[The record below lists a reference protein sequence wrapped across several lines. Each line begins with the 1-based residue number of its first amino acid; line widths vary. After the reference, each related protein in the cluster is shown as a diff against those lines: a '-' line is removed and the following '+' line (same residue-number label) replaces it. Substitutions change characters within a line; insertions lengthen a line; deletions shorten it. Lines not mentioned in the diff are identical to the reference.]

1 MQAMLLNAFANPGV
15 FTLGN
20 IDKPIPGPGQVLI
33 RNVAAGI
40 NPIDWKT
47 ATGGG
52 PAALQ
57 GDFPIILGWECAG
70 VIEAVGEQVKAY
82 KVGDQVL
89 GFLNFPNPARCL
101 AEYVVA
107 DIAQIAPKPE
117 AISFLE
123 AGAVPL
129 AGLTAWQSL
138 ALGGH
143 DLAGQRVLI
152 LAGAGGVGH
161 LAIQIA
167 KMRGAAHVA
176 TTASSKRHELLADLG
191 ADACYD
197 YRDADAMATAG
208 EFDLIID
215 GMGGDTGV
223 AQLALLKQDGL
234 LVTLPSVTAEQI
246 INAAEAQGKRAQGI
260 RANPNGN
267 QLRALAEA
275 VAQGQIKVLIEQSFT
290 LDQLNA
296 AMDLSRTGHAQGK
309 IVIEVSC

>member
-15 FTLGN
+15 FTLGSV
-20 IDKPIPGPGQVLI
+20 DKPTPGPGQVLI
-33 RNVAAGI
+33 RNIAAGI

-57 GDFPIILGWECAG
+57 GDFPIVLGWECAG
-70 VIEAVGEQVKAY
+70 VIESVGEQVKAY
-82 KVGDQVL
+82 RVGDQVL

-117 AISFLE
+117 TISFLE

-143 DLAGQRVLI
+143 DLANQRVLI

-167 KMRGAAHVA
+167 KIQGAEHVA
-176 TTASSKRHELLADLG
+176 TTASGKRHELLTSLG

-197 YRDADAMATAG
+197 YNDPDALANAG
-208 EFDLIID
+208 QFDLIID

-223 AQLALLKQDGL
+223 AQLAFLKQEGL

-246 INAAEAQGKRAQGI
+246 INAANAQGKRAQGI
-260 RANPNGN
+260 RVKPNAN
-267 QLRALAEA
+267 QLRGLADA
-275 VAQGQIKVLIEQSFT
+275 VSQGQIKVLIERSFT
-290 LDQLNA
+290 LDQLND
-296 AMDLSRTGHAQGK
+296 AMDLSRTGHVQGK

>member
-15 FTLGN
+15 FSLGTV
-20 IDKPIPGPGQVLI
+20 DKPTPGPGQVLI

-70 VIEAVGEQVKAY
+70 VVEAVGEQVKAY

-89 GFLNFPNPARCL
+89 GLLNFPNPARCL

-117 AISFLE
+117 AVSFLE
-123 AGAVPL
+123 AGAMPL
-129 AGLTAWQSL
+129 AGMTAWQAL

-143 DLAGQRVLI
+143 DLSGQRVLI

-167 KMRGAAHVA
+167 KMQGAAHVA
-176 TTASSKRHELLADLG
+176 TTASSKRHALLTDLG

-208 EFDLIID
+208 EFDLILD

-223 AQLALLKQDGL
+223 AQLALLKPGGL

-246 INAAEAQGKRAQGI
+246 ISAAEAQGKRAQGM
-260 RANPNGN
+260 RVNPNGN
-267 QLRALAEA
+267 QLRALANA
-275 VAQGQIKVLIEQSFT
+275 VAEGQLKVLIEQSFT
-290 LDQLNA
+290 LDQLND

>member
-15 FTLGN
+15 FTLGTF
-20 IDKPIPGPGQVLI
+20 DKPTPGPGQVLI
-33 RNVAAGI
+33 RNIAAGI

-57 GDFPIILGWECAG
+57 GEFPIILGWECAG

-89 GFLNFPNPARCL
+89 GFLNFPNPARCF

-107 DIAQIAPKPE
+107 DIAHIAPKPE
-117 AISFLE
+117 AVSFLE
-123 AGAVPL
+123 AGAMPL
-129 AGLTAWQSL
+129 AGLTAWQAL

-143 DLAGQRVLI
+143 DLSGQKVLI

-167 KMRGAAHVA
+167 KLQGAAHVA
-176 TTASSKRHELLADLG
+176 TTASTQRHALLTSLG

-197 YRDADAMATAG
+197 YNDPQAMREAG

-215 GMGGDTGV
+215 GIGGDTGM
-223 AQLALLKQDGL
+223 AQLAFLQQDGL
-234 LVTLPSVTAEQI
+234 LVTLPSVTADQI
-246 INAAEAQGKRAQGI
+246 ITAAQVQGKRAQGI
-260 RANPNGN
+260 RVNPNGN
-267 QLRALAEA
+267 QLRTLSKA
-275 VAQGQIKVLIEQSFT
+275 VADAKISILIAQSFT
-290 LDQLNA
+290 LEQLNA

-309 IVIEVSC
+309 IVIEISC

>member
-1 MQAMLLNAFANPGV
+1 MQAMLLNAFSTPAV
-15 FTLGN
+15 FELG
-20 IDKPIPGPGQVLI
+20 DTPKPSPGPGQVLI

-47 ATGGG
+47 GTGGG

-70 VIEAVGEQVKAY
+70 VIEAVGDNCKAFNP
-82 KVGDQVL
+82 GDQVL

-107 DIAQIAPKPE
+107 DMAHICPKPE
-117 AISFLE
+117 AVSFIE
-123 AGAVPL
+123 AGAIPL
-129 AGLTAWQSL
+129 AGITAWQAL

-143 DLAGQRVLI
+143 DLTGKRVLI

-167 KMRGAAHVA
+167 KLQGAEHVA
-176 TTASSKRHELLADLG
+176 TTASPARHALLQELG

-197 YRDADAMATAG
+197 YRQPDHLAEAG
-208 EFDLIID
+208 KFDLIID
-215 GMGGDTGV
+215 GMGAQVGIDCV
-223 AQLALLKQDGL
+223 AALKADGL
-234 LVTLPSVTAEQI
+234 LVTLPSVTAETVI
-246 INAAEAQGKRAQGI
+246 EAASAAGKQAQGI

-267 QLRALAEA
+267 QLRALTKA
-275 VAQGQIKVLIEQSFT
+275 VADGDIKVLIERTFT
-290 LDQLNA
+290 LDQLNE
-296 AMDLSRTGHAQGK
+296 AMDLSRSGHAQGK
-309 IVIEVSC
+309 IVIEIGN